1 MSARESGRAEQPT
14 EAVSAENPIGPVS
27 PEQLAKAAGLGQM
40 ADESA
45 RLRDLEWR
53 AYLSKRRSADRREVP
68 ERTPED
74 LTGIALSGGGI
85 RSAIFALG
93 VLQALARRG
102 LLGRFDYLST
112 VSGGGYI
119 GASLT
124 WLTSQAVLERAG
136 EVAAKNDGPSLPK
149 KGFGLGPSSSDT
161 PFPYGTDD
169 PRTATEP
176 ERSRA
181 EGAMLRYLRQ
191 HGNYLTPGSGLTF
204 TSIIVVVLRGLIL
217 NLLVWV
223 PIIATVMAILVA
235 FSPPA
240 SPLAPYAAFRVML
253 MAAAGLLGACVV
265 AFAVYLVTT
274 YGAHTAESASYRWS
288 RRWAGQRYSSRR
300 HFESWMRWPLWI
312 AIALLLLGSPPFVV
326 GKLHGWVA
334 GPTFSL
340 IGVLSGLA
348 TFARTMQP
356 RPKRAERSGWSIPS
370 GWIAS
375 IGAACLLYGVLLLS
389 FAIGRSAGLGWNEG
403 AYGPVV
409 ALGAGL
415 AVAVVTGIVVD
426 LSLITV
432 HRFYRDRL
440 MEAFLP
446 DMDKA
451 LANETAP
458 AGQADAAAL
467 KAMCPPDHPVGPY
480 HIINT
485 NLVLIE
491 SDDRTYRLRGGD
503 SFMLSPLLCGSN
515 ATGWQPTDRFMD
527 GELTL
532 LTAMAISRAAANT
545 WTASGG
551 VGVTRSLLVATLMA
565 LLNLRLGF
573 WAPNPRDPSCT
584 ESYRPNH
591 FHPGLLEVMGLSL
604 KGNLEGLPAERR
616 RAFREPGHLRAD
628 PPPGAIHPAV
638 RRHRRSRLRLRRP
651 VDCAGAHLDGF
662 RDADRVRRRHA
673 RAVPTVGKGGLR
685 GGRLGVA
692 KRLRRRQDH
701 VSGQERRSSRLPD
714 DGADQGAPSPAHGL
728 QGTELGLSRPVDRRS
743 VLQRDPVRG
752 IPGARLRDRRKR
764 HADNREA
771 ADPRGDC
778 GWPEARGGV
787 SRLSIT
793 QVRCSRRGRDANA
806 RRD

>member
-14 EAVSAENPIGPVS
+14 RAVSAEDHIDPVS
-27 PEQLAKAAGLGQM
+27 PERLGEAAGLGKM
-40 ADESA
+40 TAESA

-93 VLQALARRG
+93 VLQALAGRD
-102 LLGRFDYLST
+102 LLRRFDYLST

-124 WLTSQAVLERAG
+124 WLTSQAALERAG

-204 TSIIVVVLRGLIL
+204 TSIIVVVLRGLVL

-223 PIIATVMAILVA
+223 PIIAAVMAILVV
-235 FSPPA
+235 FSSPA

-253 MAAAGLLGACVV
+253 MAAAGLLAACVV
-265 AFAVYLVTT
+265 AFAVYSLTT

-288 RRWAGQRYSSRR
+288 QRWAGQRYSLRR
-300 HFESWMRWPLWI
+300 HFENWMRWPLWV
-312 AIALLLLGSPPFVV
+312 AAALLLLGSPPFIV

-334 GPTFSL
+334 GPAFSL

-375 IGAACLLYGVLLLS
+375 IGAAFLLYGVLLLS

-426 LSLITV
+426 LNLITV

-446 DMDKA
+446 DVDKA

-458 AGQADAAAL
+458 AGQGDAAAL
-467 KAMCPPDHPVGPY
+467 KAMCSPDHPVGPY

-491 SDDRTYRLRGGD
+491 SDERTYRLRGGD

-515 ATGWQPTDRFMD
+515 ATGWQATDRFMH

-532 LTAMAISRAAANT
+532 PTAMAISGAAANP

-573 WAPNPRDPSCT
+573 WTPNPRDPSCT

-604 KGNLEGLPAERR
+604 QETSKVCLLSDGGHFENLGIYELIRR
-616 RAFREPGHLRAD
+616 RVRFILLCDGTADPDYDFADLQIALARIWTDFAARIEFDGGTLGPFLPSEKADYPAGALVSQSAYAVAKITYPDKSEGHLVYLTTALIK
-628 PPPGAIHPAV
+628 G
-638 RRHRRSRLRLRRP
+638 LRLQLMGYKGLNWDFPDQSTGDQFFSETQFEAYRELGFVIAESAMP
-651 VDCAGAHLDGF
+651 TIEKLLTHAATAAGS
-662 RDADRVRRRHA
+662 RHA
-673 RAVPTVGKGGLR
+673 A
-685 GGRLGVA
+685 
-692 KRLRRRQDH
+692 
-701 VSGQERRSSRLPD
+701 E
-714 DGADQGAPSPAHGL
+714 
-728 QGTELGLSRPVDRRS
+728 
-743 VLQRDPVRG
+743 
-752 IPGARLRDRRKR
+752 
-764 HADNREA
+764 
-771 ADPRGDC
+771 
-778 GWPEARGGV
+778 
-787 SRLSIT
+787 
-793 QVRCSRRGRDANA
+793 
-806 RRD
+806 